1 MAFGITPLEKRL
13 KDNIKNYKL
22 AALYEL
28 DSLYSYLRS
37 LSNLS
42 GLEFLLTD
50 RHGERA
56 VCVGD
61 FIGFVPDV
69 VNEPGEKVRVMNRTI
84 GHLYVKG
91 RVDDAN
97 HVLVKAVVEQ
107 LSQQGFE
114 SYAHIETSIYAD
126 ELEELLE
133 KEQFRVKHGEKT
145 DALTGTLN
153 STHFHDRM
161 KGIDDSETAPVAA
174 ICVNIN
180 DWKVFND
187 HFGDE
192 ESDRL
197 IQIVASILKEEA
209 GEEYIIGR
217 CGGDCFNVLIPNGE
231 YEDAKVYSA
240 AIKRRCEEYEDAQ
253 LIVSIACGI
262 AMKTNVEEK
271 LNKLLEEAEYEMFSD
286 KVEIKNKPDYRER
299 FKHLLYTK

>member
-22 AALYEL
+22 AALYDIE
-28 DSLYSYLRS
+28 SLYSYLKS
-37 LSNLS
+37 LSDLS
-42 GLEFLLTD
+42 GLEFLVTD
-50 RHGERA
+50 RHGEKA

-69 VNEPGEKVRVMNRTI
+69 VNEPGEKVKVMNRTI
-84 GHLYVKG
+84 GHIYVKG
-91 RVDDAN
+91 NMDEAN
-97 HVLVKAVVEQ
+97 NVLIKVVVEQ
-107 LSQQGFE
+107 LKQQGYE
-114 SYAHIETSIYAD
+114 SYAHIETAIYAD

-133 KEQFRVKHGEKT
+133 KEQFRVKHGEKE

-153 STHFHDRM
+153 NTHFHDHM
-161 KGIDDSETAPVAA
+161 KRIDNSEIAPVAMVS
-174 ICVNIN
+174 ININ

-209 GEEYIIGR
+209 GVEYIIGR
-217 CGGDCFNVLIPNGE
+217 CGGDSFNVLIPNAE
-231 YEDAKVYSA
+231 YEEAERYTT
-240 AIKRRCEEYEDAQ
+240 AIKKRCEEYKDDR
-253 LIVSIACGI
+253 LSVSIACGI

-271 LNKLLEEAEYEMFSD
+271 LIKLLEEAEYEMFSD
-286 KVEIKNKPDYRER
+286 KVEIKSKLDYRKRLEA
-299 FKHLLYTK
+299 LM